1 MASPTEKRTYP
12 DRPYV
17 GVGIVVFKGDSVLLV
32 ERQGPDGEDIWSLPG
47 GAQELGETV
56 QEAAHRELRE
66 EAGIAIELFG
76 LIDVVDFIE
85 PDDADRVRRH
95 YTLVDFAGEWR
106 SGELAPASD
115 VAVARWAPLGSLDEY
130 AMWDETARVIAEAAE
145 LRARTLRL

>member
-1 MASPTEKRTYP
+1 MASPPEKRTYP

-17 GVGIVVFKGDSVLLV
+17 GVGVVVFKGEAVLLV
-32 ERQGPDGEDIWSLPG
+32 ERPGPDGENAWSLPG
-47 GAQELGETV
+47 GAQELGETA

-85 PDDADRVRRH
+85 PDEGGAVRRH
-95 YTLVDFAGEWR
+95 YTLIDFAGEWR
-106 SGELAPASD
+106 AGELTPGSD
-115 VAVARWAPLGSLDEY
+115 VTVACWAPLARLEDY
-130 AMWDETARVIAEAAE
+130 TLWDETARVIAEAAE